1 MDGWVQGKA
10 IRLTPRERD
19 IVELLLLGCDNTEIS
34 KNLNIAPRT
43 VKAHFSRLYLRFGI
57 VDGIKRVKLCNL
69 LGAEVAMRSDRGHQS
84 FVVSERRQQVIELV
98 AQGLNNRQMA
108 VLMGTSV
115 HVVKNSLRTI
125 FDKLGVWNRLELAL
139 WYEAHRH
146 HELVS

>member
-1 MDGWVQGKA
+1 MDGSFQPKA
-10 IRLTPRERD
+10 IQLTPRERD

-69 LGAEVAMRSDRGHQS
+69 
-84 FVVSERRQQVIELV
+84 VVSEEFMRTDDGDKSFDANERKQQVIELV

-108 VLMGTSV
+108 VVMGTSQ
-115 HVVKNSLRTI
+115 HVIKNNLRSI
-125 FDKLGVWNRLELAL
+125 YDKLGLWNRLELAL

-146 HELVS
+146 QELVS

>member
-1 MDGWVQGKA
+1 MDGWVQGRA

-57 VDGIKRVKLCNL
+57 DDGIKRVKLCNL
-69 LGAEVAMRSDRGHQS
+69 LGAEVIRSDRGDQS
-84 FVVSERRQQVIELV
+84 FFVSERRQQVIELV

-108 VLMGTSV
+108 VQMGTSV
-115 HVVKNSLRTI
+115 HVIKNSLRTI
-125 FDKLGVWNRLELAL
+125 YDKLGVWNRLELAL

-146 HELVS
+146 HELAS

>member
-1 MDGWVQGKA
+1 MDGWLQGKA

-19 IVELLLLGCDNTEIS
+19 IVGLLLLGCDNTEIS

-69 LGAEVAMRSDRGHQS
+69 L
-84 FVVSERRQQVIELV
+84 VSEAFMRTDHVDKSVDANERKQQVIELV

-108 VLMGTSV
+108 VVMGTSE
-115 HVVKNSLRTI
+115 HIIKNNLRCIYDT
-125 FDKLGVWNRLELAL
+125 LGLWNRLELAL
-139 WYEAHRH
+139 WYEAHRRK
-146 HELVS
+146 ELAS

>member
-1 MDGWVQGKA
+1 MEGWFQEKA
-10 IRLTPRERD
+10 IQLTPRERD

-69 LGAEVAMRSDRGHQS
+69 
-84 FVVSERRQQVIELV
+84 VVSEAFMRTDRGYNPIDGDERERQVIELV

-108 VLMGTSV
+108 IVMRTSK
-115 HVVKNSLRTI
+115 HVIKNNLRSI
-125 FDKLGVWNRLELAL
+125 YDKLGVWNRLELAL

-146 HELVS
+146 QELVS

>member
-1 MDGWVQGKA
+1 MDGCVQGKT

-69 LGAEVAMRSDRGHQS
+69 LGAEVVMRSDRGDQS

-115 HVVKNSLRTI
+115 HVIKNSLRTI